1 MNFFRKN
8 KLSDIQKKYYEH
20 FGEPSQILEYTWG
33 ERGVKRVELDNTALK
48 KGMLYVLEFPKNED
62 RPVWTYVTLGMSAEY
77 MTNGA
82 KGELIWLNA
91 NQNEEMI
98 DLLAGLAHYPFI
110 DETSF
115 DYGDTISNADAE
127 SDFSMNV
134 LLVSPAVIEAG
145 ESPELMEFFEEKE
158 LDLFWLLPI
167 HQAEKE
173 YMMEQGDGD
182 ISALFDLWLEKEI
195 DTETFC
201 DPHRLSTV

>member
-1 MNFFRKN
+1 MN
-8 KLSDIQKKYYEH
+8 
-20 FGEPSQILEYTWG
+20 ILESLV
-33 ERGVKRVELDNTALK
+33 RFLNIPGVKEELKRVELDNTALK

-145 ESPELMEFFEEKE
+145 ESPELMEFFEEK
-158 LDLFWLLPI
+158 
-167 HQAEKE
+167 A
-173 YMMEQGDGD
+173 
-182 ISALFDLWLEKEI
+182 
-195 DTETFC
+195 
-201 DPHRLSTV
+201 

>member
-33 ERGVKRVELDNTALK
+33 ERGAKRVELDNTTLK

>member
-8 KLSDIQKKYYEH
+8 KLSEIQKKYYEH
-20 FGEPSQILEYTWG
+20 FGEPIQILEYTWG
-33 ERGVKRVELDNTALK
+33 ERGAKRVELDNYTLK

-91 NQNEEMI
+91 NQNEKII

>member
-33 ERGVKRVELDNTALK
+33 ERGAKRVELDNTALK

-134 LLVSPAVIEAG
+134 LLVSPAVIEEG

>member
-1 MNFFRKN
+1 
-8 KLSDIQKKYYEH
+8 
-20 FGEPSQILEYTWG
+20 
-33 ERGVKRVELDNTALK
+33 
-48 KGMLYVLEFPKNED
+48 
-62 RPVWTYVTLGMSAEY
+62 MSAEY

-145 ESPELMEFFEEKE
+145 ESRANGVLKKRSLIYFGYY
-158 LDLFWLLPI
+158 LFI
-167 HQAEKE
+167 KQKKS
-173 YMMEQGDGD
+173 
-182 ISALFDLWLEKEI
+182 I
-195 DTETFC
+195 
-201 DPHRLSTV
+201 

>member
-8 KLSDIQKKYYEH
+8 KLIEIQKKYYEH
-20 FGEPSQILEYTWG
+20 FGDPSQILEYTWG
-33 ERGVKRVELDNTALK
+33 ERGAKRVELDNTVLK

-77 MTNGA
+77 MINGA

-91 NQNEEMI
+91 NQNDEI
-98 DLLAGLAHYPFI
+98 TDLLAGLAHYPFI
-110 DETSF
+110 DATSF
-115 DYGDTISNADAE
+115 DYGDTISNADTE

-173 YMMEQGDGD
+173 YMMEQGD

-201 DPHRLSTV
+201 DPHRSSTV

>member
-33 ERGVKRVELDNTALK
+33 ERGAKRVELDNTALK

-98 DLLAGLAHYPFI
+98 DLLAGLAHYP
-110 DETSF
+110 
-115 DYGDTISNADAE
+115 
-127 SDFSMNV
+127 
-134 LLVSPAVIEAG
+134 
-145 ESPELMEFFEEKE
+145 
-158 LDLFWLLPI
+158 
-167 HQAEKE
+167 
-173 YMMEQGDGD
+173 
-182 ISALFDLWLEKEI
+182 
-195 DTETFC
+195 
-201 DPHRLSTV
+201 

>member
-1 MNFFRKN
+1 
-8 KLSDIQKKYYEH
+8 
-20 FGEPSQILEYTWG
+20 
-33 ERGVKRVELDNTALK
+33 
-48 KGMLYVLEFPKNED
+48 MLYVLEFPKNED

-91 NQNEEMI
+91 NQNEKII

-145 ESPELMEFFEEKE
+145 ESPELMEFLKKRSLIYFGYY
-158 LDLFWLLPI
+158 LFI
-167 HQAEKE
+167 KQKKS
-173 YMMEQGDGD
+173 
-182 ISALFDLWLEKEI
+182 I
-195 DTETFC
+195 
-201 DPHRLSTV
+201 

>member
-1 MNFFRKN
+1 
-8 KLSDIQKKYYEH
+8 
-20 FGEPSQILEYTWG
+20 
-33 ERGVKRVELDNTALK
+33 
-48 KGMLYVLEFPKNED
+48 MLYVLEFPKNED

-91 NQNEEMI
+91 NQNDEMI

-127 SDFSMNV
+127 SNFSMNV

-145 ESPELMEFFEEKE
+145 ESPELMEFLKKKSLIYFGYC
-158 LDLFWLLPI
+158 LFIKKRKSICWNREILVRSLTFGWKKRLI
-167 HQAEKE
+167 QKLSVIQIV
-173 YMMEQGDGD
+173 Y
-182 ISALFDLWLEKEI
+182 LRFDKNILNNNCE
-195 DTETFC
+195 
-201 DPHRLSTV
+201 